1 MLRWIAAV
9 VAALVSAQAPSAPQ
23 LTADEA
29 YSLGTQAYLYAY
41 PLVLMERTRA
51 ATPNRP
57 PNQFVHAPA
66 YPGPDARNVVRPNV
80 DTLYSTAWLDLS
92 REPVLMTVPDMGS
105 RYYLIQFLDAWTET
119 FSVPGTRTT
128 GNKAGTFAI
137 VGPDWKGA
145 LPAGA
150 TRIDSPTNMVW
161 IIGRIQTNGPDDYAN
176 VRALQRGFSLA
187 PMLAS
192 RSAQR
197 EGGGGTRPPAPAA
210 VIDLNAAAR
219 ITPPAAVA
227 QQDAAAFFTAF
238 AEALRMN
245 RPHAEDAT
253 FVARF
258 KALGIVPGQ
267 PFDRSALAPEAM
279 QALDRAV
286 RDAQQQFARR
296 DVTVRNGWSYGNT
309 VGRYGTSY
317 LDRATVARWGLGALP
332 TDDAMYP
339 SVNHDAEGKPLTG
352 ANRYAMHFAKDA
364 LPPVNAF
371 WSLTLYD
378 ADGYFAANAI
388 NRYAIGDRDKLTFN
402 ADGSL
407 DLYIQHDRP
416 ADAQA
421 ANWLPAPE
429 GAFNLTMRLY
439 WPKQEALGGTW
450 TPPTAVRVP

>member
-1 MLRWIAAV
+1 
-9 VAALVSAQAPSAPQ
+9 
-23 LTADEA
+23 
-29 YSLGTQAYLYAY
+29 
-41 PLVLMERTRA
+41 
-51 ATPNRP
+51 
-57 PNQFVHAPA
+57 
-66 YPGPDARNVVRPNV
+66 
-80 DTLYSTAWLDLS
+80 
-92 REPVLMTVPDMGS
+92 MGS

-137 VGPDWKGA
+137 VGPDWKGM

-176 VRALQRGFSLA
+176 VRALQSRFSLA
-187 PMLAS
+187 PVS
-192 RSAQR
+192 GR
-197 EGGGGTRPPAPAA
+197 RPPASAA
-210 VIDLNAAAR
+210 TTDLNASAR

-267 PFDRSALAPEAM
+267 PFDRLALAPEAM

-332 TDDAMYP
+332 PDDAMYP

-352 ANRYAMHFAKDA
+352 ASRYAMHFAKDA

-378 ADGYFAANAI
+378 ADGYFAATAI
-388 NRYAIGDRDKLTFN
+388 NRYAIGDRDTLTFN

-416 ADAQA
+416 ADPHA

-439 WPKQEALGGTW
+439 WPKAAATAGTW
-450 TPPTAVRVP
+450 TPPAAKRVP